1 MSRVG
6 APRTPR
12 INARILN
19 LFDRTTR
26 ARVRVHLAL
35 TPDLRFLLR
44 WTVTRTEP
52 AEVPP
57 VITLSVVREAHAR
70 IARFIHRTAVV
81 TSASL
86 DDQIGAKVFFKC
98 ENFQRAGVFKAR
110 GAFNAVY
117 SLTDQEASHGVVTS
131 SSGNQA
137 AALSLAARS
146 RGIPAYIAMPKVALR
161 SKVAAVQRYG
171 GNIVWV
177 DARGEVPTSQEYEA
191 TAAAIQS
198 RTRASPV
205 HPYNDVRT
213 IAGQATC
220 AVEFLEQQPD
230 LDLLLAPVGGGGLL
244 AGTALAAK
252 QSQPSVRVIGCEP
265 EMADDALQ
273 SFRSG
278 HIVAQLQP
286 RTIADGLRTSLGDL
300 TFPLI
305 TRFADDI
312 VTVSEDEIVSAMRL
326 AWETLKIVIEP
337 SSAVPLAAIL
347 NGKLAVAGKSVG
359 IILSGGNVDLDN
371 LPWQIA
377 RPS

>member
-1 MSRVG
+1 M
-6 APRTPR
+6 TR
-12 INARILN
+12 IEPDELPS
-19 LFDRTTR
+19 
-26 ARVRVHLAL
+26 AL
-35 TPDLRFLLR
+35 TLPG
-44 WTVTRTEP
+44 
-52 AEVPP
+52 
-57 VITLSVVREAHAR
+57 VREAHAR
-70 IARFIHRTAVV
+70 IARFVHRTAVV
-81 TSASL
+81 SSTSL
-86 DDQIGAKVFFKC
+86 NQQTGAKVFFKC

-117 SLTDQEASHGVVTS
+117 SLTDQEAAHGVVTS

-137 AALSLAARS
+137 AALSLAART

-177 DARGEVPTSQEYEA
+177 EAQGTIPTSEEYEA

-198 RTRASPV
+198 KTHASPV

-220 AVEFLEQQPD
+220 AMEFLEQQPD

-252 QSQPSVRVIGCEP
+252 QLQPSIRVIGCEP
-265 EMADDALQ
+265 EMANDAQQ

-278 HIVAQLQP
+278 HIVAQLHP

-305 TRFADDI
+305 RRFADDI
-312 VTVSEDEIVSAMRL
+312 VTVGEDGIVNAMRL
-326 AWETLKIVIEP
+326 VWEILKIIIEP

-347 NGKLAVAGKSVG
+347 DGKLAVAGKSVG
-359 IILSGGNVDLDN
+359 IILSAGNVDLDN
-371 LPWQIA
+371 LPWKTA
-377 RPS
+377 APS

>member
-1 MSRVG
+1 
-6 APRTPR
+6 
-12 INARILN
+12 
-19 LFDRTTR
+19 
-26 ARVRVHLAL
+26 
-35 TPDLRFLLR
+35 
-44 WTVTRTEP
+44 
-52 AEVPP
+52 VPP
-57 VITLSVVREAHAR
+57 PGVTLTAVREALAR
-70 IARFIHRTAVV
+70 ISTFVHRTAVI
-81 TSASL
+81 TSATL
-86 DDQIGAKVFFKC
+86 DNETGAKLFFKC
-98 ENFQRAGVFKAR
+98 ENFQRAGVFKSR

-117 SLTDQEASHGVVTS
+117 SLTDQEAAYGVVTS

-137 AALSLAARS
+137 AALSLAAKS

-161 SKVAAVQRYG
+161 SKVAAVNRYG

-177 DARGEVPTSQEYEA
+177 EASGTIPTSEEYEA

-198 RTRASPV
+198 RTSASPV
-205 HPYNDVRT
+205 HPYNDRRT

-252 QSQPSVRVIGCEP
+252 LLLPSIRVIGCEP
-265 EMADDALQ
+265 EMADDALR

-278 HIVAQLQP
+278 RIVAQLQP

-305 TRFADDI
+305 AEFADDI
-312 VTVSEDEIVSAMRL
+312 VTVSEDAIVKAMRL

-347 NGKLAVAGKSVG
+347 EGKLPVLAKSVG

-371 LPWQIA
+371 LPW
-377 RPS
+377 RPSA

>member
-1 MSRVG
+1 MAS
-6 APRTPR
+6 
-12 INARILN
+12 
-19 LFDRTTR
+19 D
-26 ARVRVHLAL
+26 
-35 TPDLRFLLR
+35 
-44 WTVTRTEP
+44 VTLPT
-52 AEVPP
+52 
-57 VITLSVVREAHAR
+57 VREAQAR
-70 IARFIHRTAVV
+70 IARFIKRTAVM
-81 TSASL
+81 TSTSL
-86 DDQIGAKVFFKC
+86 DDETGARIFFKC

-117 SLTDQEASHGVVTS
+117 SLTDSQAAHGVVTS

-137 AALSLAARS
+137 AALSLAART
-146 RGIPAYIAMPKVALR
+146 RGIPAYIAMPKAALR

-177 DARGEVPTSQEYEA
+177 DAQGTVPTSEEYEA

-198 RTRASPV
+198 RTHASPV
-205 HPYNDVRT
+205 HPYNDLRT

-252 QSQPSVRVIGCEP
+252 QLQPSILVIGCEP
-265 EMADDALQ
+265 EMADDAQQ

-278 HIVAQLQP
+278 RIVAQLQP

-305 TRFADDI
+305 SRFADDI
-312 VTVSEDEIVSAMRL
+312 VTVSEEGIVRAMRRV
-326 AWETLKIVIEP
+326 WEILKIIIEP

-347 NGKLAVAGKSVG
+347 DGKLPAAGKSVG
-359 IILSGGNVDLDN
+359 IILSGGNADLDK
-371 LPWQIA
+371 LPWMNG
-377 RPS
+377 